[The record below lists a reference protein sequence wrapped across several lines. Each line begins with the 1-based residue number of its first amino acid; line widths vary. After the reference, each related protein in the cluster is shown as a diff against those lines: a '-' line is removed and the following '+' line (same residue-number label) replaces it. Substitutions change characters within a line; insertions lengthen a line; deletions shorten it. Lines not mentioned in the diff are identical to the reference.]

1 MSQRES
7 GPIISPFVGD
17 AEMQERLEAF
27 VMALGERIDT
37 LQDLELARDYKQL
50 EAEAVRVGSEAMPLG
65 YPALAEAAACVESAC
80 TQLRAAGLP
89 APKDRAEAVRDA
101 LVQLTDVARRV
112 RLGHRGGV
120 FV

>member
-1 MSQRES
+1 MRQRES
-7 GPIISPFVGD
+7 GPIVSPFVGD

-37 LQDLELARDYKQL
+37 LQDLELARDYKQR
-50 EAEAVRVGSEAMPLG
+50 EAQAVRVGREALPLG
-65 YPALAEAAACVESAC
+65 YPALAETCAEVEAACLR
-80 TQLRAAGLP
+80 LRAAGVP
-89 APKDRAEAVRDA
+89 VRKDAVA
-101 LVQLTDVARRV
+101 AVHETLVELTDVARRV

>member
-1 MSQRES
+1 MSQRDS
-7 GPIISPFVGD
+7 GPIISPYVGD

-65 YPALAEAAACVESAC
+65 YPALAEACAVVEAACLR
-80 TQLRAAGLP
+80 LRATGLQP
-89 APKDRAEAVRDA
+89 PKDVVAAVHEA
-101 LVQLTDVARRV
+101 LVELTDVARRV